1 MINRESALLIVIDIQ
16 GNLFQ
21 AMQDKEDLLANA
33 VKMIKGAKVL
43 DLPIL
48 ATEQMPEKLGTM
60 IEPVR
65 CELGGVEPIGKESF
79 SSWQNN
85 HFREKLGK
93 FGRREAIIIGIE
105 CHVCVYQTAIDLIEN
120 GYRVHVVSDA
130 VSSRTIE
137 NRRTGLSAM
146 KSAGAKLTS
155 TEMILFELLR
165 SADDAHFK
173 EIHKIVK

>member
-1 MINRESALLIVIDIQ
+1 MIAPESALLVVIDIQ

-21 AMQDKEDLLANA
+21 AMQDKENLLVNA
-33 VKMIKGAKVL
+33 VKMIKGARTF
-43 DLPIL
+43 DLPLL
-48 ATEQMPEKLGTM
+48 ATEQMPEKLGPTVL
-60 IEPVR
+60 PVLQ
-65 CELGGVEPIGKESF
+65 EFDGVEPIGKESF

-85 HFREKLGK
+85 HFRERLAAMS
-93 FGRREAIIIGIE
+93 RRDTIIIGIE

-130 VSSRTIE
+130 VSSRTAE
-137 NRRTGLSAM
+137 NCRTGLAAM

-155 TEMILFELLR
+155 TEMVLFELLR
-165 SADDAHFK
+165 TAEDVRFK